1 MINLYNWYILPN
13 SGLISGDVLVEDN
26 NLYVF
31 KQEKIDTIK
40 IHETCYV
47 VNNKYKLGKNNM
59 DSFFKEP
66 SRLKRQIDFI
76 ENSK

>member
-1 MINLYNWYILPN
+1 MINLYNWYVLPN
-13 SGLISGDVLVEDN
+13 SELISGDILANDGV
-26 NLYVF
+26 YTF
-31 KQEKIDTIK
+31 KQEKITKVEAHGDGYI
-40 IHETCYV
+40 
-47 VNNKYKLGKNNM
+47 VNNKYILEKTRM